1 MDRKCW
7 KDSTGVYIHIYHMCN
22 WNSWR
27 RGENEAKAMFVVI
40 IAENFAKYAKELKPQ
55 IEETLRILGRIN
67 IQTY

>member
-1 MDRKCW
+1 
-7 KDSTGVYIHIYHMCN
+7 
-22 WNSWR
+22 
-27 RGENEAKAMFVVI
+27 MFVVI